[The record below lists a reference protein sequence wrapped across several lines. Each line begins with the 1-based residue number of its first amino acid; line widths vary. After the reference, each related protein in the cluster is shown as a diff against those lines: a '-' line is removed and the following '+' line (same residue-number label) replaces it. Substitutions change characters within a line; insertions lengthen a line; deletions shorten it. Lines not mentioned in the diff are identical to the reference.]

1 MRSCSQLLIPKEHY
15 SPKTTT
21 RRHQKRKN
29 YPTTIEIAN
38 LKWNL
43 RAQKWKETYCPV
55 WEIPMKAQFR
65 REEKKMISFCIIS
78 PIRARRVGE
87 LVLPYLF
94 LTNVL
99 TFDSLQMFSCNICII
114 FHHYFSGE
122 GSNCLDKKKILWMVN
137 KLLRLYLVNFDE
149 TETRSKTSYLCHFP
163 ISTCCGVVNSRFEK
177 IQKKNLF
184 RWKACFSAGGMLA
197 E

>member
-1 MRSCSQLLIPKEHY
+1 MNRFSSSHLVLENCVFFFFFAIVGSASENRHKKMMEWMRSCSQLLIPKEHY

-122 GSNCLDKKKILWMVN
+122 GSNCLDKKKYSEW
-137 KLLRLYLVNFDE
+137 
-149 TETRSKTSYLCHFP
+149 
-163 ISTCCGVVNSRFEK
+163 STNYYVS
-177 IQKKNLF
+177 I
-184 RWKACFSAGGMLA
+184 
-197 E
+197 